1 MATACGP
8 GTPPMTCA
16 PWGTPEELA
25 LRPSPYDSAM
35 VSVGSAEAK
44 VCYSR
49 PATRGRLVFGG
60 LVPYDTL
67 WRTGANEPTVV
78 HVSAPAV
85 IAGLAVQPGDY
96 SIYTVPGLGGWS
108 VVVNASTEQW
118 GLTRDAVGQ
127 RGNQF
132 TNAYTDEVR
141 AQEVGRAPIDVRPTT
156 FVERLTVSFGAPTGS
171 TVELHVDWATTR
183 LVIPI
188 QFTQGT

>member
-1 MATACGP
+1 
-8 GTPPMTCA
+8 
-16 PWGTPEELA
+16 
-25 LRPSPYDSAM
+25 M
-35 VSVGSAEAK
+35 VTIGAAQAK

-78 HVSAPAV
+78 HVSTPAV

-96 SIYTVPGLGGWS
+96 SIYTVPSLDGWT

-118 GLTRDAVGQ
+118 GLTRDAVGPG
-127 RGNQF
+127 GNQF
-132 TNAYTDEVR
+132 TNAYTNAVR
-141 AQEVGRAPIDVRPTT
+141 GQELGRAPIDTRPTT
-156 FVERLTVSFGAPTGS
+156 FTERFTASFGDPSGS
-171 TVELHVDWATTR
+171 TVELHMDWAATR

-188 QFTQGT
+188 RFTQGT